1 MTGGGGVVVFELKG
15 GLEAG
20 ARLLNRVQ
28 LCARTVSLGD
38 VRTLIT
44 HPASTTHHSVPRDMR
59 LHSGITD
66 GLVRLAVGLED
77 VNDICADIE
86 RGLNAA

>member
-1 MTGGGGVVVFELKG
+1 MPGGGGGVVVFELKG

-20 ARLLNRVQ
+20 VKLLNRVQ

-44 HPASTTHHSVPRDMR
+44 HPASTTHHSVPREER
-59 LHSGITD
+59 LHAGITD
-66 GLVRLAVGLED
+66 GLVRFAVGLED
-77 VNDICADIE
+77 IDDIIADLDQALT
-86 RGLNAA
+86 G